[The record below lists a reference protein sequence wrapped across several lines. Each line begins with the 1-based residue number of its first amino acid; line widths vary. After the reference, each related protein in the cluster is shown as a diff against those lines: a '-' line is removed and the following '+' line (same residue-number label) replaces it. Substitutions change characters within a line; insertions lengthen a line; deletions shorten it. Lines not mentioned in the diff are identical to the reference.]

1 MMMMNLDEAIHH
13 DALQEMMMKMQEMM
27 MKMQEL
33 YEW

>member
-1 MMMMNLDEAIHH
+1 MTMMNLDEAIHH
-13 DALQEMMMKMQEMM
+13 DALQEMMMKMQMI